1 MDIEEPTCEIT
12 SSMPFACDECKKHEA
27 MIADLKKE
35 NQALRE
41 MQNLKLKK
49 IYNISLKEQLFK
61 RLIGLSKTSFDT
73 LWNFVRPGE
82 YCEKLMFYDPS
93 RRGDDT
99 VSPGRS
105 EENKRGRKPKMLP
118 ADQLFMFF
126 VRLKSDLTL
135 DTMSRMLISC
145 INYLYFS
152 IRAIPLWPT

>member
-1 MDIEEPTCEIT
+1 
-12 SSMPFACDECKKHEA
+12 
-27 MIADLKKE
+27 
-35 NQALRE
+35 
-41 MQNLKLKK
+41 
-49 IYNISLKEQLFK
+49 
-61 RLIGLSKTSFDT
+61 
-73 LWNFVRPGE
+73 
-82 YCEKLMFYDPS
+82 MFYDPS